1 MSEENRLKNEWDFGA
16 QAWLGFVRTGK
27 DIHRDA
33 LNNPA
38 MFKLAGKIEGQLVLD
53 LACGEGYNTRI
64 LARKGAKCVG
74 IDFSRKM
81 IDLARKEE
89 EKESLGISYYVV
101 DATDLKQFSDS
112 SFDLVT
118 CFMSLQ
124 DIKNYRAGIAEV
136 SRVLKNHGRFIFSI
150 PHPCFENIVLK
161 GKEIN
166 ASAVYFREVEYPLKW
181 EMEKL
186 ARPFKTTSHH
196 RPLTNYLRALS
207 VNNLLVSRLLEPR
220 PTKQA
225 SLKHPHLRR
234 HRFTP
239 QSIIVESTKWLT
251 LRLGMVRRVSANE
264 LEGHV
269 F

>member
-1 MSEENRLKNEWDFGA
+1 LSKENRIKNEWDFGA

-27 DIHRDA
+27 DIHRNE

-38 MFKLAGKIEGQLVLD
+38 TFKLVGKLKGQLVLD

-64 LARKGAKCVG
+64 LARKGAEVVG
-74 IDFSRKM
+74 VDFSRKM
-81 IDLARKEE
+81 IYLARKEE
-89 EKESLGISYYVV
+89 ENERLGISYYVA

-124 DIKNYRAGIAEV
+124 DIKNYTRGIAEV

-161 GKEIN
+161 GKGIN
-166 ASAVYFREVEYPLKW
+166 ASVVYFKEVEYHLKW
-181 EMEKL
+181 NFEKP
-186 ARPFKTTSHH
+186 AKPFKTTSHH

-207 VNNLLVSRLLEPR
+207 INNLLVSRLLEPR
-220 PTKQA
+220 PKREA

-234 HRFTP
+234 HCFTP
-239 QSIIVESTKWLT
+239 QSIIVESIKCPHSTIRPVLKGG
-251 LRLGMVRRVSANE
+251 RK
-264 LEGHV
+264 
-269 F
+269 